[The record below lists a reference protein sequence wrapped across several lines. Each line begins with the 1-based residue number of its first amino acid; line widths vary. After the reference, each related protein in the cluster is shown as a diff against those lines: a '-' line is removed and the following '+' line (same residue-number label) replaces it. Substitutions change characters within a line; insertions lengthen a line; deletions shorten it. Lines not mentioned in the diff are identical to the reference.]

1 MSNSY
6 IDEAIARMKAQ
17 KTLENQMRSTLLS
30 AFSPPTLKWNVF
42 CGGAGTGSMTLP
54 ANSGSVVLA
63 SAGDTRAPE
72 IVNVDFDL
80 RRIMQEMMER
90 YPTFKLPK
98 IENIEVK
105 NNPDDDDYIQYLN
118 GKYQKPTVIV
128 TFADGTTEKA
138 VTSEDDTFSLEQG
151 ISICYTKML
160 LSMLTADSGSKAYN
174 KMLHNAI
181 KLYKKQQ
188 EETANKEK
196 EVQLA
201 KEKADRLA
209 AKRAKRK
216 AKLEAKKREQE
227 ISVQAEAYARAL
239 RMVNQDKTENK

>member
-6 IDEAIARMKAQ
+6 MDDLIARMEIQKA
-17 KTLENQMRSTLLS
+17 LENQMRSTLLS
-30 AFSPPTLKWNVF
+30 AFQPNTPKWDVF
-42 CGGAGTGSMTLP
+42 CSGAGTGSMTLP

-138 VTSEDDTFSLEQG
+138 VTSEEDTFSLEQG
-151 ISICYTKML
+151 ISICYTKKL
-160 LSMLTADSGSKAYN
+160 LSMLATDSGSKAYN
-174 KMLHNAI
+174 KMLHNAM
-181 KLYKKQQ
+181 KLYKRQQ
-188 EETANKEK
+188 EEVAKKKDEDR
-196 EVQLA
+196 LA
-201 KEKADRLA
+201 KECAERLA
-209 AKRAKRK
+209 TKRAKRK
-216 AKLEAKKREQE
+216 AKLETKKREQE

-239 RMVNQDKTENK
+239 RMVKEVESK

>member
-54 ANSGSVVLA
+54 ANSGSVVLPFA
-63 SAGDTRAPE
+63 DDTRVPE
-72 IVNVDFDL
+72 IV
-80 RRIMQEMMER
+80 
-90 YPTFKLPK
+90 
-98 IENIEVK
+98 NIEVK
-105 NNPDDDDYIQYLN
+105 NNPEEDDYISYLN

-138 VTSEDDTFSLEQG
+138 VTSEEDTFSLEQG
-151 ISICYTKML
+151 ISICYTKKL
-160 LSMLTADSGSKAYN
+160 LSMLTTDSGSKAYN
-174 KMLHNAI
+174 KMLHNAM
-181 KLYKKQQ
+181 KLYKSQQ
-188 EETANKEK
+188 KETANKEK
-196 EVQLA
+196 EAQLA
-201 KEKADRLA
+201 KEHTKKLV

-216 AKLEAKKREQE
+216 AKLEARKREQE

-239 RMVNQDKTENK
+239 RMVNQDKEEKK